1 MKKCDHKCGTR
12 RLRDD
17 TDTYDDYECIMCGK
31 WFGAPLSSVRD
42 LSSSDQIYQIK
53 SQSLMELDPN
63 LALALV
69 AIAMPASI
77 IGVLKS
83 FASGR

>member
-1 MKKCDHKCGTR
+1 MTEDFTVLVGI
-12 RLRDD
+12 LASGSIAINL
-17 TDTYDDYECIMCGK
+17 Y
-31 WFGAPLSSVRD
+31 L
-42 LSSSDQIYQIK
+42 IK
-53 SQSLMELDPN
+53 SIANLCERLARVEGSLNHKQEIESLSLMELDPN

>member
-1 MKKCDHKCGTR
+1 VRETFVGSVRYT
-12 RLRDD
+12 
-17 TDTYDDYECIMCGK
+17 TDTPR
-31 WFGAPLSSVRD
+31 F
-42 LSSSDQIYQIK
+42 
-53 SQSLMELDPN
+53 LMELDPN

-77 IGVLKS
+77 IVVLKS

>member
-31 WFGAPLSSVRD
+31 WVGAPLSSVRD
-42 LSSSDQIYQIK
+42 LSSSDKIY
-53 SQSLMELDPN
+53 
-63 LALALV
+63 
-69 AIAMPASI
+69 
-77 IGVLKS
+77 
-83 FASGR
+83 